1 MKPTRWSY
9 SSLSTYEE
17 CPAKWRYEYIDGIRP
32 PPSPAMERGTMLHSM
47 CEKVLNGEMETPGEL
62 AQIGRVLERL
72 KANEAKP
79 ERAWRLDSEWRPVDS
94 GSWLIGIIDVHFFKD
109 GALHVYDFKSGRSY
123 PSHSKQLELY
133 SLIGLCTFPEVPR
146 AEVGAIYIDTGKL
159 QRRRTISRAEA
170 PALLENW
177 TGRARKMF
185 ADDELLAT
193 PGSGCYWCQH
203 KDSMGGQC
211 IAWKQHQ

>member
-72 KANEAKP
+72 KANDAKP
-79 ERAWRLDSEWRPVDS
+79 ERAWRLDSEWKPVDS

-133 SLIGLCTFPEVPR
+133 SLIGLCTFPEAQR
-146 AEVGAIYIDTGKL
+146 AEVGAIYIDSGKL
-159 QRRRTISRAEA
+159 QRRRTIERAEA

-185 ADDELLAT
+185 ADDDLQAT

-211 IAWKQHQ
+211 AVWRKSA